1 MASHEITRTQ
11 EELEAQA
18 EALAQKVLNTSAT
31 EAWRRLRDGE
41 LEGTLFASKMARL
54 RALIGNDNFDG
65 PLATAAE

>member
-65 PLATAAE
+65 PLAAAAE